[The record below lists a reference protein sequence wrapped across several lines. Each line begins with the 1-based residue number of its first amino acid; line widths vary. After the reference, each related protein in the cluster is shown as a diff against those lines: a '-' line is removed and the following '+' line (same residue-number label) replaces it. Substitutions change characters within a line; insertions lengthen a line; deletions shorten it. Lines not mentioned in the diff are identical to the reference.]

1 MTMLIKKW
9 KINLFEMVKFSTEE
23 LKKVK
28 KDGTLPCITFRFSI
42 SNKRAENGHVLK
54 IKSLN
59 SLGNDWY

>member
-1 MTMLIKKW
+1 MTMLIQKW

-28 KDGTLPCITFRFSI
+28 KDRTLPCITFRFSI

-54 IKSLN
+54 IK
-59 SLGNDWY
+59 